1 MRLFLLT
8 ISDISCYYSNFLSYC
23 FEACVPNKMLSYI
36 NSFHHRTTPGIT
48 LRAKWCLHFQVDW
61 SSGELSYLPNKAD
74 YQGKQNR
81 VFNQRSSKQSRCERV
96 EHFQSL
102 KLRLVDFDGR
112 GVLCCSIIWQEQHW
126 SLKKNCLIK
135 LSSDSSSFTHR
146 QPELLLLQKHRASD
160 QPDSADL
167 QLRLLPVAFT
177 HSAVFL
183 FAQALEQLL
192 SLCRFCSFL
201 FPGKAWICKR
211 VWHSSNY
218 SSHWLGP
225 QR

>member
-1 MRLFLLT
+1 MGVIIYEAFPSHYFWYFLLLFQFFVLLFWSLCPKQNV
-8 ISDISCYYSNFLSYC
+8 ILHQFLPSQNHTRIHP
-23 FEACVPNKMLSYI
+23 ASKMMPALSGGLEFRWAFI
-36 NSFHHRTTPGIT
+36 P
-48 LRAKWCLHFQVDW
+48 AKQ
-61 SSGELSYLPNKAD
+61 KAD

-177 HSAVFL
+177 HSAVFM
-183 FAQALEQLL
+183 FA
-192 SLCRFCSFL
+192 
-201 FPGKAWICKR
+201 
-211 VWHSSNY
+211 
-218 SSHWLGP
+218 
-225 QR
+225 